1 MTPHNSAQYGE
12 IAKTVLMPGDPVRAK
27 HIAETFFENS
37 RRVNAVRGAL
47 AFTGTYEG
55 ESVTV
60 MASGMGMPS
69 IALYS
74 NELYK
79 FYDVDTIIRVGT
91 GGALTPDLRLRDI
104 VAVIGASSNS
114 GYADNIIDAKGKIA
128 ATASYDVLSAAVS
141 GASAMGIPVKVGNC
155 FSTDNYYDDGDIPWG
170 KYGSLVVEMETFAL
184 YVNALLCGK
193 KALSLITVSNHR
205 LTGEDD
211 GNEARENGYANMIKI
226 ALCTLNLKP

>member
-1 MTPHNSAQYGE
+1 MTPHNSAEYGE

-27 HIAETFFENS
+27 HIAETFFENA
-37 RRVNAVRGAL
+37 RQVNAIRGAL
-47 AFTGTYEG
+47 AFTGTYG
-55 ESVTV
+55 GKPITV

-69 IALYS
+69 MALYS

-91 GGALTPDLRLRDI
+91 GGALTQDLHLRDI

-114 GYADNIIDAKGKIA
+114 NYAANIIDAKGTIA
-128 ATASYDVLSAAVS
+128 ATASYMALAAAVNS
-141 GASAMGIPVKVGNC
+141 ASQMDIQLKVGNC

-193 KALSLITVSNHR
+193 NALSLITISNHR
-205 LTGEDD
+205 LTNEDD
-211 GNEARENGYANMIKI
+211 GNDARETGYTNMIKI
-226 ALCTLNLKP
+226 ALGTL